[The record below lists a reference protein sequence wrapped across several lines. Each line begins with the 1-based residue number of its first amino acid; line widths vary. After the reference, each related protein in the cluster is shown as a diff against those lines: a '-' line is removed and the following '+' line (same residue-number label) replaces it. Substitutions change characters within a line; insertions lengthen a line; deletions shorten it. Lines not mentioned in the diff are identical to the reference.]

1 MPASSL
7 FLISLQPSTPIPTFI
22 PLLLASSAPRPILI
36 ARPLRWIIY
45 PWISD
50 ASPPEKSSLETL
62 ASTAWDLLVIFPTAV
77 SLPAA
82 LTSSHI
88 QATYTLTAGISSKLI
103 ANFTRTNAQLLHPTS
118 APPPLTGSL
127 DKANSPS
134 SSSSSSSS
142 SLSSSSDDLAL
153 TPDLLSWF
161 TQPSTPRTPISML
174 NLLAFHEG
182 KLESYKAYGKA
193 FATEVGRRRGGV
205 AKVVGTVLTDDEQGQ
220 DRVWDEIA
228 VAHYPSVLHFADM
241 AASDDYQ
248 RVNKE
253 HRIGA
258 LRGTTI
264 LCCDELDPEVKKG
277 LENAAVQRA
286 KM

>member
-45 PWISD
+45 PWISN
-50 ASPPEKSSLETL
+50 ASAHEKLSLETL
-62 ASTAWDLLVIFPTAV
+62 TSTAWDLLVIFPTTV

-103 ANFTRTNAQLLHPTS
+103 ANFARTNAQLLDPTS

-134 SSSSSSSS
+134 SSS
-142 SLSSSSDDLAL
+142 DDLAL
-153 TPDLLSWF
+153 TPDLLSWLA
-161 TQPSTPRTPISML
+161 QPSTPRTPISML

-205 AKVVGTVLTDDEQGQ
+205 AKVVGTVLADDKQGQ
-220 DRVWDEIA
+220 GRVWDEIA

-248 RVNKE
+248 KVNKE

-264 LCCDELDPEVKKG
+264 LCCDELDPQVKKG
-277 LENAAVQRA
+277 LENAAAQRA